1 MKELIVDV
9 VILSYTKDYSL
20 YEMTQNCID
29 SIINSEKDYTFN
41 ITVVETDKS
50 DTYSYD
56 RDNVTTIVPE
66 GSFGYNKFLNHGINN
81 SNNEWVLLSN
91 NDTVYSE
98 GWLSEMMDAHRLDG
112 EILSMSPMDD
122 TWDDHKTVDK
132 SKSIHYGYRVS
143 REITGWSI
151 LVKRNV
157 IENIGGFDENFRF
170 WYQDHDYSKV
180 LQKHKIKHALITE
193 SKVKHLLSKSHHL
206 VGKNKHAMTHGQ
218 FNVFITKWK

>member
-1 MKELIVDV
+1 MIVDV
-9 VILSYTKDYSL
+9 VILSYTKDESL

-50 DTYSYD
+50 GTYSYD

-66 GSFGYNKFLNHGINN
+66 GSFGYNKFLNYGINN

-98 GWLSEMMDAHRLDG
+98 GWLSEMMEAHSVDG

-122 TWDDHKTVDK
+122 SWFRHKVLDK
-132 SKSIHYGYRVS
+132 NIDIRYGYEVS
-143 REITGWSI
+143 IEMTGWSI
-151 LVKRNV
+151 LVKRKV
-157 IENIGGFDENFRF
+157 IETIGGFDENFRF
-170 WYQDHDYSKV
+170 WYQDDDYSNM
-180 LQKHKIKHALITE
+180 LQLHSIKHALITK
-193 SKVKHLLSKSHHL
+193 SKVKHLLSQSHEL
-206 VGKNKHAMTHGQ
+206 VGKNKYSMTEGQ
-218 FNVFITKWK
+218 INIFNDKWEK